1 MLYILLGIVLVIC
14 ILLLSTLAKSKK
26 VDLSGSRRE
35 QERRGPVRDVGS
47 VPQEKRA
54 PQMPQFPQSLPER
67 AVENEVKP
75 VPELLPA
82 AAIPAPVAEKEE
94 TSASTDCAM
103 SGVEFAE
110 KFLQKSFMDNALQE
124 EFNRCKGQFV
134 SWQGKL
140 RGAYSFR
147 SDFIFGNRP
156 GTRATIHLCD
166 ISDQYGMRSSVTCIA
181 AFDAADEEKLRNAS
195 GKEITFRA
203 RIVRVNS
210 TIREIVLDEAELR

>member
-35 QERRGPVRDVGS
+35 QERRGSVRDVGS

-54 PQMPQFPQSLPER
+54 PQVPQFPQPLL

-94 TSASTDCAM
+94 TPASTDCA
-103 SGVEFAE
+103 
-110 KFLQKSFMDNALQE
+110 K
-124 EFNRCKGQFV
+124 
-134 SWQGKL
+134 
-140 RGAYSFR
+140 
-147 SDFIFGNRP
+147 
-156 GTRATIHLCD
+156 
-166 ISDQYGMRSSVTCIA
+166 
-181 AFDAADEEKLRNAS
+181 
-195 GKEITFRA
+195 
-203 RIVRVNS
+203 
-210 TIREIVLDEAELR
+210 